1 MPHKHRVC
9 AMLFPRL
16 PFIVERLLF
25 FVLFSDVFVEVVQ
38 FGSEECAVLFLWLGV
53 IVTSVFSWFVIFSK
67 MFSLFLLFFLVRSPM
82 FL

>member
-1 MPHKHRVC
+1 
-9 AMLFPRL
+9 MLFPGL

-25 FVLFSDVFVEVVQ
+25 FVLFSDVFVAVAQ
-38 FGSEECAVLFLWLGV
+38 FGSAECAVLFLWLGV

-67 MFSLFLLFFLVRSPM
+67 MFSLLLLFFLVRPPM